1 MPSDRRRFLTLCTAA
16 AASSAAL
23 AGCSLP
29 TSTPST
35 ATDGERVDDWQ
46 YSPEREDDDNGLW
59 SFGGSDDAAGGN
71 GVEMA
76 TSTDE
81 SIGLAA
87 GGAADVGTLRRN
99 VAEGYLPLP
108 ESVATEGLFHEYY
121 FDTGGDGS
129 CGSLFCPTYTPA
141 VAPDPL
147 SGEPERYLSVGLESG
162 LAQSEFERP
171 ALNLVVVLDISGS
184 MRASFDD
191 YYYDQFGNRHEAEGD
206 TSRPKIDVAKEA
218 LAAMTRQLRPDD
230 RLGVVLFN
238 GEAHLAKPLREVDRT
253 DMDAIREHMREDVEA
268 RGGTNVSAGLELSE
282 ELVAE
287 YDDADREAYEN
298 RTILITDAQIN
309 VGETDA
315 DELQASLEAN
325 ADRDHH
331 TTVVGVGVDFNAELI
346 DRLTAVRGANYYSVH
361 SADEFERRVT
371 EEFEYMV
378 SPLVYDLSLELA
390 ADGYEIVRVY
400 GSTAADSAT
409 GELMRVNTLFPSAR
423 TDGEAKG
430 GVVLVQVARTD
441 AGDADS
447 ADATL
452 TLEASWETRSGE
464 RRSTTE
470 TVAFPSGDDERY
482 GSSAVRKAILLA
494 RYADL
499 LRNWTIH
506 EREGDLVAVDG
517 ADDGIAPAPD
527 PEADR
532 LGEWEL
538 QSDPLTVSPP
548 YDERLERFRDHL
560 RSEREAIGDEA
571 LERER
576 ELLDEILA
584 SG

>member
-1 MPSDRRRFLTLCTAA
+1 MPSDRRQFLTLCTAA

-46 YSPEREDDDNGLW
+46 YSPDREDDDGLW

-71 GVEMA
+71 GAEMA
-76 TSTDE
+76 TSADE

-87 GGAADVGTLRRN
+87 GGAADVGTFRRN
-99 VAEGYLPLP
+99 VADGYLPLP
-108 ESVATEGLFHEYY
+108 ESMATEGLFHEYY
-121 FDTGGDGS
+121 FDTGGDGT
-129 CGSLFCPTYTPA
+129 CESLFCPTYTPA
-141 VAPDPL
+141 VTPDPL
-147 SGEPERYLSVGLESG
+147 SGDPERYLSVGLESG
-162 LAQSEFERP
+162 LAQSEFDRP
-171 ALNLVVVLDISGS
+171 ALNLVIVLDISGS
-184 MRASFDD
+184 MSASFDD
-191 YYYDQFGNRHEAEGD
+191 YYYDQFGNRQEAEGD
-206 TSRPKIDVAKEA
+206 TSRPKMDVAKEA
-218 LAAMTRQLRPDD
+218 LAAMTKQLRPDD

-238 GEAHLAKPLREVDRT
+238 SEAHLAKPLRAVEQT

-282 ELVAE
+282 ELLSE
-287 YDDADREAYEN
+287 YDDADRGAYEN
-298 RTILITDAQIN
+298 RSILITDAQIN

-315 DELQASLEAN
+315 DELHASLEAN
-325 ADRDHH
+325 ADRGHH

-346 DRLTAVRGANYYSVH
+346 DRLTAVRGANYYSVY
-361 SADEFERRVT
+361 SADEFERRMT
-371 EEFEYMV
+371 DEFEYMV
-378 SPLVYDLSLELA
+378 TPLVYDLSLELA

-400 GSTAADSAT
+400 GSTAADEAT
-409 GELMRVNTLFPSAR
+409 GELMRVNTLFPSPR

-430 GVVLVQVARTD
+430 GVVLVRVERTD
-441 AGDADS
+441 TASSDGTDAP
-447 ADATL
+447 L

-482 GSSAVRKAILLA
+482 GSTAVRKAILLA
-494 RYADL
+494 RYAEL
-499 LRNWTIH
+499 LRNWTVH
-506 EREGDLVAVDG
+506 EREADLVAVDG

-538 QSDPLTVSPP
+538 QSDPLVVSPP

-560 RSEREAIGDEA
+560 RSEREAIGDET
-571 LERER
+571 LDRER
-576 ELLDEILA
+576 DLLDEILA